1 MKIFKKTKKNRKK
14 YMKKN
19 IESLKKTTIE
29 DFFGKLNQEKNKN
42 LFGLIMLIQFLMNL
56 VKKEKMMK
64 K

>member
-42 LFGLIMLIQFLMNL
+42 
-56 VKKEKMMK
+56 
-64 K
+64 